1 MSHAALESGLR
12 SVATA
17 TNATSAVATITGVAG
32 KKIFIAA
39 VSGTSDKA
47 SAKLL
52 VKDGTTVIWQ
62 DRVSN
67 TCGNFYDFD
76 GYLVGSVGANVSV
89 TVDGTAECD
98 ANIVAFIL

>member
-1 MSHAALESGLR
+1 MTHAALDSGQR
-12 SVATA
+12 FSATA
-17 TNATSAVATITGVAG
+17 TNATSAVATIAGVAG
-32 KKIFIAA
+32 KQLFISS

-47 SAKLL
+47 AAKLL
-52 VKDGTTVIWQ
+52 IKDGTTVIWQ

-76 GYLVGSVGANVSV
+76 GYLVGSVGASISV

-98 ANIVAFIL
+98 ANVVAYAL